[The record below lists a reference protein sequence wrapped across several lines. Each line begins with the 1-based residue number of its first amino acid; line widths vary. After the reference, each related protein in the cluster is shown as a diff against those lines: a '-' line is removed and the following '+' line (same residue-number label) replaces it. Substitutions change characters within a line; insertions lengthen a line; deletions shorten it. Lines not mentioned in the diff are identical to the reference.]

1 MWGGRRQRPEGG
13 SHTAKGVEAGTKGRE
28 ESGLKLSPPTPRR
41 LMRCHFL
48 GWCQVGG
55 GVNFQFSVRAT
66 NQFNCFNYNFVMFWN
81 LGVNGLFSA
90 SSQIE
95 DSAVSWQWQEDQ
107 FYCTCLRS
115 DNDQLWDGLEFKK
128 LTWVL
133 GQQDEMTCSLG
144 PQLPHF
150 HPANTLPEGSTPTY
164 PTLLQGAASLS
175 TTTFQVRTTALS

>member
-1 MWGGRRQRPEGG
+1 
-13 SHTAKGVEAGTKGRE
+13 
-28 ESGLKLSPPTPRR
+28 
-41 LMRCHFL
+41 MRCHFL

-66 NQFNCFNYNFVMFWN
+66 NQFNCFNYNFVIFEIWGLMLCFQHPRRLKIQLFPGRRHFLIDFFFWR
-81 LGVNGLFSA
+81 
-90 SSQIE
+90 
-95 DSAVSWQWQEDQ
+95 QEDQ

-115 DNDQLWDGLEFKK
+115 DNDQLSDGLEFKN

-144 PQLPHF
+144 PQLPHL
-150 HPANTLPEGSTPTY
+150 HPASTLPEGSTPTY
-164 PTLLQGAASLS
+164 PTLLQGADSASLS